1 MGCCRAHHYISHIWV
16 SQRQQRTMQT
26 KHLHFCFWNPL
37 PQVALWSCFH
47 EAAPDNF
54 GKSAGTARATAHH
67 LNIIKT
73 KARHF
78 PNAYF
83 LSISIQSITILPQLI
98 LLIFPFS
105 DIMENIEQTFSF
117 LFGFSLLIKS
127 QYFIGET
134 PHPTSSSHS
143 LFRKL
148 KAFKL
153 QLSVLIMYY
162 DVESGLFPYDFLA
175 VNLSETL
182 KTAKHFPVVFAYG
195 LYHLHVGI
203 AWQQVIRGQVA
214 YIARFIA

>member
-1 MGCCRAHHYISHIWV
+1 MGHTFMLTSIVPELDIPLESIRLSAEVVAALLPKFMRWWMLSVICWLLLSRQDNTPSIHIWV

-47 EAAPDNF
+47 EEAPDNF

-98 LLIFPFS
+98 LLLFPFS
-105 DIMENIEQTFSF
+105 DIMGKYRTD
-117 LFGFSLLIKS
+117 LFIPFWI
-127 QYFIGET
+127 
-134 PHPTSSSHS
+134 
-143 LFRKL
+143 
-148 KAFKL
+148 
-153 QLSVLIMYY
+153 LSVNQGPIFYRRN
-162 DVESGLFPYDFLA
+162 SPSNLFIP
-175 VNLSETL
+175 
-182 KTAKHFPVVFAYG
+182 
-195 LYHLHVGI
+195 
-203 AWQQVIRGQVA
+203 
-214 YIARFIA
+214 

>member
-47 EAAPDNF
+47 EEAPDNF

-83 LSISIQSITILPQLI
+83 LSISIQSITLLGIIFNGFCFINLI
-98 LLIFPFS
+98 PHFFDYLMCPYYPAYTMGCYQIV
-105 DIMENIEQTFSF
+105 
-117 LFGFSLLIKS
+117 
-127 QYFIGET
+127 IGG
-134 PHPTSSSHS
+134 
-143 LFRKL
+143 
-148 KAFKL
+148 
-153 QLSVLIMYY
+153 
-162 DVESGLFPYDFLA
+162 DNG
-175 VNLSETL
+175 
-182 KTAKHFPVVFAYG
+182 G
-195 LYHLHVGI
+195 
-203 AWQQVIRGQVA
+203 
-214 YIARFIA
+214 

>member
-1 MGCCRAHHYISHIWV
+1 
-16 SQRQQRTMQT
+16 MQT

-98 LLIFPFS
+98 LLLFPFS
-105 DIMENIEQTFSF
+105 DIMENIGQSFFIQFRVLSVSQEPTF
-117 LFGFSLLIKS
+117 L
-127 QYFIGET
+127 QE
-134 PHPTSSSHS
+134 
-143 LFRKL
+143 KL
-148 KAFKL
+148 KDA
-153 QLSVLIMYY
+153 
-162 DVESGLFPYDFLA
+162 
-175 VNLSETL
+175 
-182 KTAKHFPVVFAYG
+182 
-195 LYHLHVGI
+195 
-203 AWQQVIRGQVA
+203 
-214 YIARFIA
+214 